1 MPGQVKK
8 AGGDCVSVCWC
19 ATLCM
24 MAHINVTSVS
34 QMASAAR
41 RERGG
46 VPGNTCPCLDVTCH
60 VQVPGI
66 RIQRFLASSVRYA
79 KVNTMTG
86 QCCHLFLCYRVLLLF
101 LPKKNTLLYIL
112 PCHMR
117 VYFVCLKI
125 VACCT

>member
-1 MPGQVKK
+1 MCLMRACMPGQVKK

-46 VPGNTCPCLDVTCH
+46 QAGYQETL
-60 VQVPGI
+60 
-66 RIQRFLASSVRYA
+66 VRA
-79 KVNTMTG
+79 WT
-86 QCCHLFLCYRVLLLF
+86 
-101 LPKKNTLLYIL
+101 
-112 PCHMR
+112 
-117 VYFVCLKI
+117 
-125 VACCT
+125 